1 MDTRLLRH
9 YESELSYLREM
20 GAEFAQSFPKIAARL
35 GMDGVEVLDPYVERL
50 LEGVAF
56 LSARVQLELD
66 LQYPNF
72 TSQLL
77 EIVYPHYLTPT
88 PSMMVAAMV
97 PDLANPALADGYVLP
112 RHTMIRSALAE
123 GLQTACQF
131 RTAHDLTLW
140 PIEIAEAEYID
151 GRGALVAAGVAI
163 GATDARAAIRLR
175 LRRYGDLPI
184 GALPLDRLSLF
195 LGGQSAKGW
204 QLHEVL
210 CTDVT
215 ALVARSTDRRADWV
229 QPLRGACVEQK
240 GFAQAEAL
248 LPTPR
253 QSFDGYRLLQE
264 YFAMPERFHF
274 VDLTGLSGGLARAAG
289 AEVDIYILLRNG
301 RPDMAAGITP
311 DAFTL
316 NAVPAINLFE
326 KRCDR
331 VLLTDADTEHHIVAD
346 RTAPL
351 DFELHSLLS
360 LTGISGDGE
369 DDRTFRPFFSADD
382 FTAAGSGFPAYY
394 SISRKMRQRT
404 EKERLQ
410 GARTS
415 YLGSEMFVSL
425 VDPNNAPYAAAIKQ
439 IGARA
444 MVSNRDL
451 PLLLASGAKDM
462 FHLPDGGPV
471 LAVRTPVSPT
481 RPRPTLAQGD
491 AAWRIIGHLS
501 LNYLSIADTGGV
513 VGSGAAAL
521 RELVGLYA
529 PVGDRTT
536 EKQVEGII
544 AVGSR
549 PIVRRISDEVLSTAV
564 RGLEIRLT
572 MDETA
577 FEGTGSYLL
586 GAVLERFFRRYVT
599 INSFT
604 ETVLTTQQ
612 RGEIARWRPET
623 GLSRMI

>member
-20 GAEFAQSFPKIAARL
+20 GAEFAQSYPKIAARL
-35 GMDGVEVLDPYVERL
+35 GVDGVEVLDPYIERL

-56 LSARVQLELD
+56 LSARVQLELE

-77 EIVYPHYLTPT
+77 EIIYPHYLTPT
-88 PSMMVAAMV
+88 PSMMVAAV
-97 PDLANPALADGYVLP
+97 IPDLANPALAEGFVLP
-112 RHTMIRSALAE
+112 RHTTIRSALVD

-140 PIEIAEAEYID
+140 PVEIAEADYID

-163 GATDARAAIRLR
+163 GAADARAAIRLR
-175 LRRYGDLPI
+175 LRRAGDGPI
-184 GALPLDRLSLF
+184 GALPLDRLTLF

-204 QLHEVL
+204 QLHELL

-215 ALVARSTDRRADWV
+215 AMVARSTDRRADWV
-229 QPLRGACVEQK
+229 VPLRGRVEQK
-240 GFAQAEAL
+240 GFAQSEAL

-274 VDLTGLSGGLARAAG
+274 VDLTGLSAGLARAVG
-289 AEVDIYILLRNG
+289 SEVDIYILLRKG
-301 RPDMAAGITP
+301 RPEMAAGITP

-316 NAVPAINLFE
+316 HAVPAINLFE

-331 VLLTDADTEHHIVAD
+331 VLMTDADTEHHIVAD

-351 DFELHSLLS
+351 DFEVHSLISLS
-360 LTGISGDGE
+360 GISDDGE
-369 DDRTFRPFFSADD
+369 NDRVFRPFFSADD
-382 FTAAGSGFPAYY
+382 FTAAGSGYPAYY
-394 SISRKMRQRT
+394 NISRKMRQRT
-404 EKERLQ
+404 ERERLH

-425 VDPNNAPYAAAIKQ
+425 VDPNNAPYPAGIRQLA
-439 IGARA
+439 ARA

-471 LAVRTPVSPT
+471 LGVRTPVSPT

-501 LNYLSIADTGGV
+501 LNYLSIADTGAAS
-513 VGSGAAAL
+513 GSGAAAL
-521 RELVGLYA
+521 RELVALYA
-529 PVGDRTT
+529 PMADRAM
-536 EKQVEGII
+536 EKQVEGIH
-544 AVGSR
+544 AVASR

-572 MDETA
+572 MDESA
-577 FEGTGSYLL
+577 FEGTGCYLL
-586 GAVLERFFRRYVT
+586 GAVLERFFRRYAT

-604 ETVLTTQQ
+604 ETVLATQQ
-612 RGEIARWRPET
+612 RGEIARWFPET
-623 GLSRMI
+623 GLGRMI